1 MGWCAGFST
10 LMKGVRSTL
19 DCEDLLTSPPHHY
32 PRAVTRLIMPGLFH
46 SDPTCSVDATC
57 FPEMKENMR
66 AVVQLSHPAK
76 RNFCSGTGGGDG
88 EGCICRSAAR
98 SPDRSAWPVMQAR

>member
-1 MGWCAGFST
+1 
-10 LMKGVRSTL
+10 
-19 DCEDLLTSPPHHY
+19 
-32 PRAVTRLIMPGLFH
+32 MPGLFH

-76 RNFCSGTGGGDG
+76 RNFCSGTGRG
-88 EGCICRSAAR
+88 RR
-98 SPDRSAWPVMQAR
+98 

>member
-1 MGWCAGFST
+1 
-10 LMKGVRSTL
+10 
-19 DCEDLLTSPPHHY
+19 
-32 PRAVTRLIMPGLFH
+32 MPGLFH

-76 RNFCSGTGGGDG
+76 RNFCSGTGGGRRRALHLQESG
-88 EGCICRSAAR
+88 ARSA
-98 SPDRSAWPVMQAR
+98 DCSAWLVSQAR